1 MVALT
6 PQPTNPVGRGA
17 SIALVVLLHIAIIYA
32 LVTGLARRM
41 VEVVRHPI
49 ETKIIE
55 EVKPAPPDVPPPAP
69 LPTPKFDVPPPP
81 YVPPPEVRIQQPPPL
96 QAPIVMTTPVKPVA
110 PTAPPVVRAAQ
121 APPHAPVHAPPVID
135 AAKCE
140 KPEYPPAARR
150 FRETGIVVLRI
161 LVDVDGS
168 VISSEVQTSSGSKR
182 LDEAARAALSLCR
195 FKPGRVDGKPEQ
207 AWSTL
212 RYAWKLED

>member
-55 EVKPAPPDVPPPAP
+55 EAKPVAPDLPPPAP
-69 LPTPKFDVPPPP
+69 LPVPKFEVPPPP
-81 YVPPPEVRIQQPPPL
+81 YIPPPEVHIQPPP
-96 QAPIVMTTPVKPVA
+96 APQTAIVVTTPVTPAAPIPPPVA
-110 PTAPPVVRAAQ
+110 RAAE
-121 APPHAPVHAPPVID
+121 ALPHASVHTPPVID
-135 AAKCE
+135 ATQCE
-140 KPEYPPAARR
+140 KPEYPAAARR
-150 FRETGIVVLRI
+150 FRESGTVVLRI
-161 LVDVDGS
+161 LVGVDGS
-168 VISSEVQTSSGSKR
+168 VISSEVKTSSGSKR
-182 LDEAARAALSLCR
+182 LDEAAREGLSLCR
-195 FKPGRVDGKPEQ
+195 FKPGMVDGKPEQ

-212 RYAWKLED
+212 RYAWKLQD